1 MKADSENLKGYR
13 RLIPSM
19 TAIIEF
25 EAVARLGS
33 FTVAADELGVTQAAV
48 SRQIRELEESMG
60 VRLFHRLHRSI
71 KLTAEG
77 ESLYRAVSSSLQ
89 CIAGVFDRLG
99 RGAENQELVLATTAA
114 FSQFRLL
121 PRLGNLKRLLPH
133 VNLRL
138 TTQMFTADLRHEDID
153 LAVRYG
159 GGKWGDGTAQLL
171 FGEEVFPVCSPKWL
185 ESHAEPRTLS
195 ELATAALIDYDST
208 SEGWM
213 AWEEWFRAVG
223 VNSPK
228 LHFTLRCTLYTDAI
242 QAALHGQGVA
252 LGWSRLLEGPLESG
266 ELVRLTTASVKVNEA
281 YFIIVPH
288 GRAITPTVQGV
299 IDWLRSDVRD

>member
-33 FTVAADELGVTQAAV
+33 FTIAADELGVTQAAV
-48 SRQIRELEESMG
+48 SRQIKELEESVG

-77 ESLYRAVSSSLQ
+77 ESLYRAVSTSLQ
-89 CIAGVFDRLG
+89 RIAGEFDRLG
-99 RGAENQELVLATTAA
+99 RGAENQELVLVTTAA

-121 PRLGNLKRLLPH
+121 PRLGNLRRLLPH

-159 GGKWGDGTAQLL
+159 RGKWGDGTAQLL
-171 FGEEVFPVCSPKWL
+171 FEEEVFPVCSPKWL
-185 ESHAEPRTLS
+185 ESHTEPRTLS

-223 VNSPK
+223 AKPSK
-228 LHFTLRCTLYTDAI
+228 LHFTLRCTLYTDSI

-252 LGWSRLLEGPLESG
+252 LCWSKLLEELLESG
-266 ELVRLTTASVKVNEA
+266 DLVRLTTASVKVSEA
-281 YFIIVPH
+281 YFVIVPH